1 MTFTSAGYV
10 PAIIQGS
17 TIWAEWGAGH
27 QPKMAWLQTGTA
39 AAATTL
45 TTYWD
50 ATITM
55 RRRSALAF
63 IAQSAALQSTAIHCP
78 RADTG
83 VQVRSGTDI
92 AQTKCSRV
100 S

>member
-1 MTFTSAGYV
+1 MTFTSARYV

-17 TIWAEWGAGH
+17 TILAEWGAGH

-55 RRRSALAF
+55 RRRSALAS
-63 IAQSAALQSTAIHCP
+63 IAQSAAPQSTAIRCL

-83 VQVRSGTDI
+83 VQVRDGY
-92 AQTKCSRV
+92 CSLKMF
-100 S
+100 SCHL